1 VSIDQKL
8 LEEQQRGLKRADEYE
23 NGIRYLA
30 LGFDFKYSKEAED
43 EYFESI
49 ILQLDDG
56 EDIEFR
62 VSEFTTEFLSD
73 STLVN
78 NIEFFLLEEEAG
90 SKLSTI
96 VQKGYV
102 KNITTRLETLWEV
115 YKLFRKWGR
124 DE

>member
-1 VSIDQKL
+1 MSIDQKL

-56 EDIEFR
+56 EDIEYR
-62 VSEFTTEFLSD
+62 VLEFTTEFLSD

-115 YKLFRKWGR
+115 YKLFRKWEG

>member
-56 EDIEFR
+56 EDIEYR
-62 VSEFTTEFLSD
+62 VLEFTTEFLSD

-115 YKLFRKWGR
+115 YKLFRKWEG

>member
-1 VSIDQKL
+1 MSIDQKL

-56 EDIEFR
+56 EDIEYR
-62 VSEFTTEFLSD
+62 VLEFTTEFLSD

-115 YKLFRKWGR
+115 YKLFRKWER

>member
-1 VSIDQKL
+1 MSIDQKL
-8 LEEQQRGLKRADEYE
+8 LEEQQRGLKRIDED
-23 NGIRYLA
+23 NIRYLA

-102 KNITTRLETLWEV
+102 KNITTRLDTLWEV

>member
-1 VSIDQKL
+1 MSIDQKL
-8 LEEQQRGLKRADEYE
+8 LEEQQRGLKRIDED
-23 NGIRYLA
+23 NIRYLA

-115 YKLFRKWGR
+115 YKLFRKWER

>member
-56 EDIEFR
+56 EDIEYR
-62 VSEFTTEFLSD
+62 VLEFTTEFLSD

-115 YKLFRKWGR
+115 YKLFRKWER